1 MTTPSARLHVTK
13 MGAAERQLRAAI
25 RMFFAGEDEL
35 AVHTLASAAYRL
47 LADLKA
53 ERGIDEVGDVYQ
65 TAIFYLVR
73 DFHRGTLP
81 EEFTSA
87 SERIEWI
94 RGMAEQLPIRAD
106 SRIEDVGS

>member
-1 MTTPSARLHVTK
+1 MTIPSARLHVTK
-13 MGAAERQLRAAI
+13 IAAAERQLRSAI

-65 TAIFYLVR
+65 TAIFYLIR
-73 DFHRGTLP
+73 DFHRATLP
-81 EEFTSA
+81 EEFTPD
-87 SERIEWI
+87 SETMEWI
-94 RGMAEQLPIRAD
+94 RGMAELLPIRA
-106 SRIEDVGS
+106 